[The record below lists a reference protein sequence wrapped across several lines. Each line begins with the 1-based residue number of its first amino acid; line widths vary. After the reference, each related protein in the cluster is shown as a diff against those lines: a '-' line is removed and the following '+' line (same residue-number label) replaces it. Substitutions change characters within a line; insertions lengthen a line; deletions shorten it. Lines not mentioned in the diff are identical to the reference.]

1 MLTTASSAVLH
12 ATRSSA
18 VLAGLVPALGVGL
31 RAQLGD
37 GLGHHE
43 AHALADYLSAEA
55 LCDQAAEAPQAP
67 AAKPP
72 PLARA
77 KVSDTLSHLQT
88 SSWAPSS
95 PQQLAGTSGASPR
108 AAGSGR
114 HEPRAR

>member
-55 LCDQAAEAPQAP
+55 LCDHGQVHGRIGALASYGEQLLLRDLYRRAVAALYEHQ
-67 AAKPP
+67 
-72 PLARA
+72 ARA
-77 KVSDTLSHLQT
+77 GDGWH
-88 SSWAPSS
+88 WAMSA
-95 PQQLAGTSGASPR
+95 LIFGT
-108 AAGSGR
+108 
-114 HEPRAR
+114 

>member
-12 ATRSSA
+12 ATRSSV

-55 LCDQAAEAPQAP
+55 LCAALGGSWCRMAGARVLGLVSTEAKAEMQP
-67 AAKPP
+67 ARIHPAE
-72 PLARA
+72 R
-77 KVSDTLSHLQT
+77 T
-88 SSWAPSS
+88 
-95 PQQLAGTSGASPR
+95 
-108 AAGSGR
+108 
-114 HEPRAR
+114 